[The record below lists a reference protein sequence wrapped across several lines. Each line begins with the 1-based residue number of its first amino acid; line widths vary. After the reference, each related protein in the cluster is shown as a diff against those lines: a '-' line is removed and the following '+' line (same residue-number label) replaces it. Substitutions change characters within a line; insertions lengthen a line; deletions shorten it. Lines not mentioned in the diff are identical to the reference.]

1 MCIHNNEELVLPG
14 VLEGTCACVLDCVVD
29 VLVLPRVH
37 VGTRACV
44 LDCVLIT
51 PHPKGCSSVR

>member
-1 MCIHNNEELVLPG
+1 MCVLDCVLDALILPG
-14 VLEGTCACVLDCVVD
+14 VLEGTC
-29 VLVLPRVH
+29 
-37 VGTRACV
+37 ACV